1 MGGSQEEVVK
11 EFIRELQGM
20 VETRPPISK
29 AKMMSITKAALKA
42 IKFYKHIVM
51 NVEKFISKCKPEYK
65 IPGLYVIDSVIRQSR
80 HQYGIDK
87 DVYGSRFAKNII
99 NTLQY
104 VGKCPAEDKSKIS
117 RVLNLWEKNS
127 IFPPDLIK
135 QLFETHQSNVNTDDL
150 SVKTE
155 FSTDKH
161 SGEKSSGG
169 TELDRFREL
178 QETLMRAS
186 AKGDSDTT
194 SILTEIQQIT
204 NQLLESHKKPTV
216 TNNSNDEPSSTT
228 QSIINSTEPMQSNVA
243 NVLDDFD
250 YGSDNDD
257 DESRGQTITN
267 ISSNFPSNNIQQPM
281 QFLQPPTGMLI
292 NPNHSN
298 TVSFPITDANNMSI
312 SMSFDPT
319 RPPPI
324 FFQQP
329 LPSSLSS
336 QQQQQQQINYDAN
349 RQMLHQPIDVDL
361 RPEDMEADNSD
372 EHHHHQRMSSSPSRH
387 HYNRRR
393 SRSRSRSRSRE
404 SKRTRSSSNSIN
416 RRDSAASRLKETE
429 KRERRRKGLPPL
441 KEDHLVVSSRTLWLG
456 HLPKI
461 ISEID
466 LREQLEPHGE
476 ISDIN
481 HIPPRGCA
489 FVCFKERSD
498 ASRCLEKMK
507 DFRFHGNPIKIAWAT
522 NKGLKDRFKDCWDAD
537 HGCTY
542 IPYTELKE
550 IPNLQALAEGGTIDE
565 ESMPSFL
572 KSTIPPIR
580 VDIPPMIHQQPTQ
593 SLVHPQTSF
602 THQEF
607 QPSTNLPPRPTTV
620 HLEPSNRLA
629 PTPTILMAPTHESP
643 MRVGLPVQMMGPGT
657 QIIQVQQH
665 PHGQPVQ
672 VVQHIT
678 GRMFPNSQI
687 VHQMPY
693 GHVVATT
700 QPPPPMQ
707 LQHHPGELKDL
718 NPQTLGSGGGL
729 HLLTNA
735 TAVPTHHHFMTT
747 TPGATG
753 ASLTTATFARTVE
766 GHTLIQFR
774 DDSHRRLS
782 PSVSSAHFDEHHRH
796 HLPSTDEQLVHIST
810 SSSTRFPL
818 PLLGESPSPNRI
830 HHQFGNNMI
839 QVQQQQQQQP
849 PLPLLPTPTKN
860 DEHQKQSPF
869 PRRQNRFEE
878 REDLIQTQNNNGN
891 YSNYRGG
898 RNIYNDRTNSSAIS
912 RGSNRGR
919 GGGGGNNSGRGYYNN
934 NDRGGRSDN
943 NDGGFRNRGGFNR
956 GGTCRGGNN
965 SGQSRFFPRGN
976 NRGNSHDHS
985 SSRRSSRSPD
995 RRSSSYRNDHNTD
1008 KYSSIPSGFSAP
1020 PSDEFSH
1027 RSLPIE
1033 ALRKK
1038 DQSNIDSSSNKSS
1051 LIIDETSGSR
1061 TGHTD

>member
-11 EFIRELQGM
+11 EFIRELQSM

-42 IKFYKHIVM
+42 VKFYKHIVM

-87 DVYGSRFAKNII
+87 DVYGSRFGKNII
-99 NTLQY
+99 NILQH
-104 VGKCPAEDKSKIS
+104 VEKCPTEDKNKIS

-127 IFPPDLIK
+127 IFSPDLIK
-135 QLFETHQSNVNTDDL
+135 QLFEAHQSCVNTSDL
-150 SVKTE
+150 SVKIE
-155 FSTDKH
+155 FSTDKQ
-161 SGEKSSGG
+161 SGEKTSGG
-169 TELDRFREL
+169 TDFDRFREL

-186 AKGDSDTT
+186 SKGDTDTT

-204 NQLLESHKKPTV
+204 NQLLESHKKPTT
-216 TNNSNDEPSSTT
+216 TNNSSDEPSSTT
-228 QSIINSTEPMQSNVA
+228 QSIINPPEPMQSNVA

-257 DESRGQTITN
+257 DEPRGQTITN
-267 ISSNFPSNNIQQPM
+267 IPSNFPSNNTQQTM

-292 NPNHSN
+292 NPNHAN
-298 TVSFPITDANNMSI
+298 TVSFPVTDANNLSM

-336 QQQQQQQINYDAN
+336 QQQQINYDAT

-372 EHHHHQRMSSSPSRH
+372 EHHHHRMTSSPSRH
-387 HYNRRR
+387 RYNRRR
-393 SRSRSRSRSRE
+393 SRSRSRSRE
-404 SKRTRSSSNSIN
+404 PKRTRSSSNSMN

-507 DFRFHGNPIKIAWAT
+507 DFRFHGNPIKIAWAM
-522 NKGLKDRFKDCWDAD
+522 NKGVKDRFKEFWDAD

-542 IPYTELKE
+542 IPYSELKD
-550 IPNLQALAEGGTIDE
+550 IPNLTTLAEGGTIDD

-572 KSTIPPIR
+572 KSTVQPTR
-580 VDIPPMIHQQPTQ
+580 VDVPPMMHQQSIQP
-593 SLVHPQTSF
+593 LVQPHAPF
-602 THQEF
+602 AHQEF
-607 QPSTNLPPRPTTV
+607 QPPPNLPPRPTTV
-620 HLEPSNRLA
+620 HLDTSNRLA
-629 PTPTILMAPTHESP
+629 PGSTILMAPSHDSSI
-643 MRVGLPVQMMGPGT
+643 RVGLPVQMMPPGA

-665 PHGQPVQ
+665 PHGQPMQ

-678 GRMFPNSQI
+678 GRVFPNSQI

-693 GHVVATT
+693 GHVVTT
-700 QPPPPMQ
+700 NQHPPSIQ
-707 LQHHPGELKDL
+707 LQHHHSDLKDFNTQAL
-718 NPQTLGSGGGL
+718 QHGGGL
-729 HLLTNA
+729 HLLTSA
-735 TAVPTHHHFMTT
+735 TVVPTHHHFMSTT
-747 TPGATG
+747 SIAAGAP
-753 ASLTTATFARTVE
+753 LTTATFAHTVD
-766 GHTLIQFR
+766 GSALIQFH

-782 PSVSSAHFDEHHRH
+782 PSIQSTHYDEHHRH
-796 HLPSTDEQLVHIST
+796 NLTSTDEQLVHLAT
-810 SSSTRFPL
+810 SSSSARFPP
-818 PLLGESPSPNRI
+818 PLLGESPSPNRMQP
-830 HHQFGNNMI
+830 HHQFGNSML
-839 QVQQQQQQQP
+839 QGQP
-849 PLPLLPTPTKN
+849 QSLLATPTKN
-860 DEHQKQSPF
+860 DEHQKQLPF
-869 PRRQNRFEE
+869 PRRPNRFEE
-878 REDLIQTQNNNGN
+878 REDTAQTQDNNGN
-891 YSNYRGG
+891 YSGYHGE
-898 RNIYNDRTNSSAIS
+898 RNSYNDRTNSSAIS

-919 GGGGGNNSGRGYYNN
+919 GGGGNQGGRGYYSN
-934 NDRGGRSDN
+934 NDRGGRLNNNDN
-943 NDGGFRNRGGFNR
+943 NGGGFRGRSGFHRGGR
-956 GGTCRGGNN
+956 DDTGTGNS
-965 SGQSRFFPRGN
+965 SGQTRFFSRGN
-976 NRGNSHDHS
+976 NRGGNQDHS
-985 SSRRSSRSPD
+985 LPHQSSRSPD
-995 RRSSSYRNDHNTD
+995 RRSSSYRNDHNIE
-1008 KYSSIPSGFSAP
+1008 KYSSTTSGFSAP
-1020 PSDEFSH
+1020 LSDEFSH

-1033 ALRKK
+1033 ALRRK

-1051 LIIDETSGSR
+1051 LMIDETIGSR
-1061 TGHTD
+1061 SGHTD